1 MSIKTLPQL
10 VTMLE
15 LYKNPYIIT
24 RYTGID
30 WMNYI
35 NYHPRNINTFDLSKN
50 LSLIS
55 YQDTSNF
62 PYKIYKNDFIHIL
75 EGQILID
82 DYNRV
87 NINFLKENNHFS
99 LCKGSHF
106 YNSFLHYKSN

>member
-35 NYHPRNINTFDLSKN
+35 NVYHITRRK
-50 LSLIS
+50 LI
-55 YQDTSNF
+55 
-62 PYKIYKNDFIHIL
+62 KI
-75 EGQILID
+75 
-82 DYNRV
+82 
-87 NINFLKENNHFS
+87 
-99 LCKGSHF
+99 
-106 YNSFLHYKSN
+106 